1 MIFLAICN
9 VIMLIIRSP
18 AGTWNRKE
26 LLQIRS
32 NWIYL
37 MHKPGGSTQTMKS
50 REERS
55 EELGIIAGFSTA
67 APDKFPVVLEMFVL
81 ICKPKSKPE

>member
-1 MIFLAICN
+1 
-9 VIMLIIRSP
+9 MLIIHRP
-18 AGTWNRKE
+18 AGTWDRKE

-32 NWIYL
+32 NWIYF

-81 ICKPKSKPE
+81 TCKPKSKPE